1 MCATHTASPHPA
13 ARSRGTTLL
22 HSLQAPLTAP
32 LQLLSPH
39 SSVLHSSCVLHS
51 SVLHSSSLH
60 SSAEA
65 WVREQSMLCTAL
77 STSPTQPKPTQPH
90 AAPLTTSAQLSL
102 AHKLAARLSSPSPH
116 AADREPSYDD
126 DDGLDEDEV
135 TLSYPKPNPDPNYDL
150 NPYPGPNPNQE
161 GDGPMF
167 EDDED
172 EYPGRSGTT
181 P

>member
-1 MCATHTASPHPA
+1 MCATHTASPHTA

-65 WVREQSMLCTAL
+65 WEREQSTFCTAL
-77 STSPTQPKPTQPH
+77 STSPTQPKQPEPTQLPSQ
-90 AAPLTTSAQLSL
+90 PQLSL
-102 AHKLAARLSSPSPH
+102 ALNLSLA
-116 AADREPSYDD
+116 
-126 DDGLDEDEV
+126 
-135 TLSYPKPNPDPNYDL
+135 
-150 NPYPGPNPNQE
+150 
-161 GDGPMF
+161 
-167 EDDED
+167 
-172 EYPGRSGTT
+172 
-181 P
+181 